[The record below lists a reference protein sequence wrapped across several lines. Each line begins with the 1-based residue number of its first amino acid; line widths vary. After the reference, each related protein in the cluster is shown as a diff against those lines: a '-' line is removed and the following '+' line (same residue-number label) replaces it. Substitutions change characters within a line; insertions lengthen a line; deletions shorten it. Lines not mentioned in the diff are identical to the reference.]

1 MSSDDDIRKQFQE
14 KFNDFKV
21 EVPADGWDRLEDA
34 LNAAPVMPMPRR
46 RWRYAIPAAAAVLLL
61 IIGGL
66 RLLLVQQ
73 PWDQSAPLL
82 TESSDLIELTS
93 PAATPLSSALKTEPE
108 PVTGDVKQPDG
119 TSRYGA
125 SRARSHALLVAEAT
139 IHPEEY
145 SIRPTF
151 SAGITTVGTHHKRVE
166 QAIAEMD
173 SRVLNSI
180 MASLDRMDRPEEHVM
195 TVTDL
200 ERLPIEYIRSR
211 ERKPIHLA
219 LTGRGGL
226 TSYHQTVNTPMTLR
240 SASAADDIPEK
251 QLQNPL
257 VVQNIGDNVSQME
270 HDQPISFGITVSK
283 EVLDDLYVETGLVY
297 SYLYSKARNTN
308 VNFRVQETQRLHYI
322 GVPVS
327 VNYNVVSFNR
337 FNVYAS
343 VGGMIEK
350 DVYGDF
356 RRMGEGETTN
366 NTRSEELEVVKIS
379 QRDPQIS
386 VNAGVGLSYPIYNRL
401 RLYGKIGGSY
411 YFDTKNVHKTI
422 YSDRKIVMDLNVGFR
437 YEF

>member
-1 MSSDDDIRKQFQE
+1 MSSDNDIRKQFQE

-34 LNAAPVMPMPRR
+34 LNAARVVPMPHR
-46 RWRYAIPAAAAVLLL
+46 RWRYAISAAAAVFLL
-61 IIGGL
+61 IIGS
-66 RLLLVQQ
+66 LLLVQQ
-73 PWDQSAPLL
+73 PWDQSTPMLS
-82 TESSDLIELTS
+82 ESSDLIEFTT
-93 PAATPLSSALKTEPE
+93 PATTPLSSALETEPG
-108 PVTGDVKQPDG
+108 PVGGGVGKPDV
-119 TSRYGA
+119 TSPSRA

-139 IHPEEY
+139 THPVKY
-145 SIRPTF
+145 DIRPTH
-151 SAGITTVGTHHKRVE
+151 SAGITNVGTHHKRVE

-173 SRVLNSI
+173 THVLNT
-180 MASLDRMDRPEEHVM
+180 MMVSLDRSDRAEEHV
-195 TVTDL
+195 VIATDL
-200 ERLPIEYIRSR
+200 ERLPIEYTRSR
-211 ERKPIHLA
+211 QRKPIHLA

-240 SASAADDIPEK
+240 SASADDDIPEK
-251 QLQNPL
+251 QMQNSL

-283 EVLDDLYVETGLVY
+283 EILDDLYVETGLVY

-322 GVPVS
+322 GVPVN

-337 FNVYAS
+337 LNVYAS

-411 YFDTKNVHKTI
+411 YFDTKNVYKTI